1 MTSESR
7 WNRYQGQV
15 VCYCVRIK
23 HPLFRFPGL
32 GPFPSAVEAGQA
44 IDRLQAYHP
53 SAEIVLTRIGARE
66 LPDWSNEYLDK
77 QYECNQL
84 NLDLALGEILPF
96 SVLESVEVSPCQVTR
111 EHAEEV
117 AERLGCPAG
126 EIVVVEGARGAEQGA
141 GKVWILLRRHL
152 ETESHSKAL
161 TKALWLQRE
170 MIQQG
175 KADTETICVMAY
187 PFSVPAQG
195 NKTQFPRDVRA

>member
-15 VCYCVRIK
+15 ICYGVRIT

-32 GPFPSAVEAGQA
+32 APFPSAEEAGQA

-53 SAEIVLTRIGARE
+53 TAEIALFRIGANER
-66 LPDWSNEYLDK
+66 PDWSNEYLDERYK
-77 QYECNQL
+77 YNL
-84 NLDLALGEILPF
+84 LSLDLALGEILPF
-96 SVLESVEVSPCQVTR
+96 SVVEFVEASPHQVTR

-126 EIVVVEGARGAEQGA
+126 EIVVAEGARGAEQGA
-141 GKVWILLRRHL
+141 GEVWILLRRHL

-175 KADTETICVMAY
+175 KAGPGTINVMAY
-187 PFSVPAQG
+187 PFSVP
-195 NKTQFPRDVRA
+195 TQSEAL

>member
-1 MTSESR
+1 MTSEPR

-15 VCYCVRIK
+15 ICYGVRIK
-23 HPLFRFPGL
+23 HPLFLFPGL

-53 SAEIVLTRIGARE
+53 SAEIALARIGTNE

-77 QYECNQL
+77 KYEDNLL

-96 SVLESVEVSPCQVTR
+96 SVLESVEVSPHQVTR
-111 EHAEEV
+111 EHAKEV
-117 AERLGCPAG
+117 AERIGCPAG
-126 EIVVVEGARGAEQGA
+126 EIVVLDAARGAEHG
-141 GKVWILLRRHL
+141 GEKVWLLLRRHL
-152 ETESHSKAL
+152 ETESQNKAL

-175 KADTETICVMAY
+175 KPDTETICVMAW
-187 PFSVPAQG
+187 PFSIPAE
-195 NKTQFPRDVRA
+195 D

>member
-1 MTSESR
+1 MTSEAR

-15 VCYCVRIK
+15 VCYGVRIK
-23 HPLFRFPGL
+23 HPPFRFPGL
-32 GPFPSAVEAGQA
+32 GPFPSAEEAGQA

-53 SAEIVLTRIGARE
+53 SAEISLVRIGARD
-66 LPDWSNEYLDK
+66 LPDWSNEYLDEK
-77 QYECNQL
+77 YEDNLL

-96 SVLESVEVSPCQVTR
+96 SVLESIEVSPHQVTR

-126 EIVVVEGARGAEQGA
+126 EIVVMDASRGAEHG
-141 GKVWILLRRHL
+141 GEKVWLLLRCHL
-152 ETESHSKAL
+152 ETESQSKAL

-175 KADTETICVMAY
+175 KPDTETIFIMVW
-187 PFSVPAQG
+187 PFSIP
-195 NKTQFPRDVRA
+195 TQPEAA